1 MTSVVLSAQSKKAW
15 VAGAVSALLQPILNL
30 LIGSEV
36 LSWRVVLVAVISGIL
51 GFVAVWYSENDKAP
65 AELPAAPVVVP
76 PVTMPQV
83 TKVDPLQEAATEDF
97 GGQTTTI

>member
-36 LSWRVVLVAVISGIL
+36 ISWRVVLVAVISGIL
-51 GFVAVWYSENDKAP
+51 GFVAVWVAENDKAP
-65 AELPAAPVVVP
+65 APAPVIVP
-76 PVTMPQV
+76 KVTMPQV
-83 TKVDPLQEAATEDF
+83 TQVDPLQEAATEDF
-97 GGQTTTI
+97 GGQTTTL

>member
-51 GFVAVWYSENDKAP
+51 GFVAVWVAENDKAP

-76 PVTMPQV
+76 PVA
-83 TKVDPLQEAATEDF
+83 KVDPLQEAATEDF